1 MRGSTQSGSWAKRA
15 SAAGTTR
22 APPRIARRRGRRA
35 AGSRTSVK
43 GVGAYSRMLP
53 PVETSPARR
62 PGWRPGVLGRTSPI
76 ERLFCWGSVAGGATA
91 TIRRLVGRYPL
102 RETPAAALRPH
113 LAPSTPPSGR
123 LDTVRRRSYGALD
136 AIRRSGQP
144 ARPRSA
150 RRAAHRLRSDGRRP
164 WWVDH
169 PCRPCAWAG
178 HAWAGHAAAGPAAAG
193 LAGAGRAPRL
203 GIAGLDRR
211 TLTLVG
217 AALLAAWLVLVFG
230 RAISQSNEVAAQAAM
245 LRTQDAALSQQVADR
260 QAELSVIQSPA
271 FLALEARA
279 YGYGK
284 SSEQVFALQPGAP
297 APPSITPLGAEPSPA
312 PPPAPLDAWLQLLV
326 GRSSHGTA
334 WRPE

>member
-1 MRGSTQSGSWAKRA
+1 MRSDDPASQPDRARLGEQRTGFGAMVDAPSGS
-15 SAAGTTR
+15 TTR
-22 APPRIARRRGRRA
+22 A
-35 AGSRTSVK
+35 
-43 GVGAYSRMLP
+43 
-53 PVETSPARR
+53 
-62 PGWRPGVLGRTSPI
+62 
-76 ERLFCWGSVAGGATA
+76 
-91 TIRRLVGRYPL
+91 
-102 RETPAAALRPH
+102 
-113 LAPSTPPSGR
+113 
-123 LDTVRRRSYGALD
+123 
-136 AIRRSGQP
+136 
-144 ARPRSA
+144 
-150 RRAAHRLRSDGRRP
+150 
-164 WWVDH
+164 
-169 PCRPCAWAG
+169 
-178 HAWAGHAAAGPAAAG
+178 G
-193 LAGAGRAPRL
+193 LAQGQGTQGQAVQPQASQGQAAQPRL

-217 AALLAAWLVLVFG
+217 AALLVAWLVLVFG

-326 GRSSHGTA
+326 GR
-334 WRPE
+334 